1 MKMKMKMKTKA
12 GQSREKQKRRIKN
25 LKNWL
30 STFIFYEVSGERV
43 YRIQKYIVTYGMV
56 LK

>member
-1 MKMKMKMKTKA
+1 MKRKA
-12 GQSREKQKRRIKN
+12 GQSREKQNRRTKN

-43 YRIQKYIVTYGMV
+43 YCIQEYIVTYGMV